1 MARTGI
7 TKDQVAAAADAIKA
21 RGQTPTIAAIR
32 QEIGSGSFTTIAQ
45 YLAAWKNEAQE
56 AAEQEQPLPESVENA
71 ALQAIA
77 TIWRVAMN
85 VAGEDTKRL
94 KIQHDEELAE
104 MRQQLDEALKEV
116 AELEAMNL
124 RIDAKVHQ
132 AEDKLREA
140 EKESAKQA
148 QEHMRLLGE
157 VDALHRAIAL
167 LKPQAGQ
174 AADTKKA
181 APKAQANERGSK
193 TA

>member
-32 QEIGSGSFTTIAQ
+32 NEIGSGSFTTIAQ
-45 YLAAWKNEAQE
+45 HLASWKNEAQE
-56 AAEQEQPLPESVENA
+56 AAEQDQPLPEAVENA

-85 VAGEDTKRL
+85 MAGEDAKRI
-94 KIQHDEELAE
+94 KIQHDEETAE
-104 MRQQLDEALKEV
+104 LRGQLDEALEEV
-116 AELEAMNL
+116 SKLEAQNGTVEAQLAKTTAEL
-124 RIDAKVHQ
+124 Q
-132 AEDKLREA
+132 A
-140 EKESAKQA
+140 QA

-157 VDALHRAIAL
+157 VTALHRAIEL
-167 LKPQAGQ
+167 LKPQGGK

-181 APKAQANERGSK
+181 ATKATTHGPGNK